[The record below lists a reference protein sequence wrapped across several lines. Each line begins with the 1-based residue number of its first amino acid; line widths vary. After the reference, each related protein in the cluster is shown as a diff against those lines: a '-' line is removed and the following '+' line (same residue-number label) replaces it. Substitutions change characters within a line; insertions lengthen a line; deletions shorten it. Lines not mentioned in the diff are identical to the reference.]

1 MSNQSG
7 VQQAIRDS
15 TGITGTW
22 SEDWSAL
29 FDADGTAAGTWN
41 ERMLAWI
48 NATLTASYT
57 NINAAMQAYAVD
69 QGFANWSSM
78 NTITLGGGGDTTP
91 GGATDVI
98 LVSGTTDSGILL
110 AGGGSYIKKAG

>member
-15 TGITGTW
+15 TGTAGTYN
-22 SEDWSAL
+22 EDWHAL
-29 FDADGTAAGTWN
+29 WDDAAIADGTFN

-48 NATLTASYT
+48 NTMLSSSYT
-57 NINAAMQAYAVD
+57 NVNEAMQTYAVN

-78 NTITLGGGGDTTP
+78 DGITLSGDTTP
-91 GGATDVI
+91 GGTTDVI
-98 LVSGTTDSGILL
+98 LLSGTTASGILL
-110 AGGGSYIKKAG
+110 AGGAAGYLKKAG